1 MADDA
6 EYEVDSVN
14 GWKIEN
20 GQHSYAIKWTGHGY
34 DYMTWEPP
42 QNLVNCHDLLHDF
55 LATLHQYGPTHTQSG
70 PGYWMEL
77 VLPPPVELFSF
88 AAIPAPDVQ
97 EVIHID
103 DDSDEDSDGVP
114 EPVEDLHNDADY
126 MVEDSNAETD
136 GE

>member
-1 MADDA
+1 MVRHNMAKLLKIKNDD
-6 EYEVDSVN
+6 
-14 GWKIEN
+14 
-20 GQHSYAIKWTGHGY
+20 
-34 DYMTWEPP
+34 
-42 QNLVNCHDLLHDF
+42 CDF
-55 LATLHQYGPTHTQSG
+55 K
-70 PGYWMEL
+70 EL